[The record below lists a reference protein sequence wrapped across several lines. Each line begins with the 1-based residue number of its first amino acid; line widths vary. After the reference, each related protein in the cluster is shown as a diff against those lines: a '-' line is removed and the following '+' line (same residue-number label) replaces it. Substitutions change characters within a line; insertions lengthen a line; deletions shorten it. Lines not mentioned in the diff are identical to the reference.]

1 MTRRIAITGTDGT
14 GKTTLV
20 RKLAERF
27 ADRPRVL
34 RAFRAP
40 QYHEHPDHPFGRL
53 SATIDALSEQG
64 DRDGN
69 PLLKATALFLSM
81 TLYGDVERHL
91 AATYAPEVL
100 VAERQCLADS
110 LTYARFYLPLLKAP
124 LTPCELP
131 AGALAQLEAWLPVF
145 QARADL
151 GTCSFWELPLYIRD
165 LFSQEPAHLLA
176 SLQAL
181 YHADVPDQ
189 VVLLHVGADALTA
202 RLAEKRGVAGAPPRE
217 LHEQAHVL
225 GMFQQGL
232 AQSCDYLRT
241 IKPSL
246 VITPVDTSDRTID
259 ESVLAVLSAIGFETQ
274 DAPTFSGVNLNTL

>member
-27 ADRPRVL
+27 AGQPRRL

-53 SATIDALSEQG
+53 SATIDGLSELA
-64 DRDGN
+64 DRQGN

-91 AATYAPEVL
+91 AAAYAPDVL

-110 LTYARFYLPLLKAP
+110 LTYARFYLPLLKEP
-124 LTPCELP
+124 LTPFELP
-131 AGALAQLEAWLPVF
+131 EGLEAWLPVF

-151 GTCSFWELPLYIRD
+151 GSCSFWELPLYIRD
-165 LFSQEPAHLLA
+165 LFSQEPARLLA
-176 SLQAL
+176 NLQAL

-189 VVLLHVGADALTA
+189 IVLLHVGAEALTA
-202 RLAEKRGVAGAPPRE
+202 RLAEKRGMAGAPPRE

-225 GMFQQGL
+225 GMFQEGL
-232 AQSCDYLRT
+232 GQSCQFLRT
-241 IKPSL
+241 IKPEL

-259 ESVLAVLSAIGFETQ
+259 ESVLAVLTAIGIET
-274 DAPTFSGVNLNTL
+274 

>member
-20 RKLAERF
+20 RKLAERY
-27 ADRPRVL
+27 ADRPLEL

-40 QYHEHPDHPFGRL
+40 QYHEDPDHPFGQL
-53 SATIDALSEQG
+53 SATIDALSELG
-64 DRDGN
+64 DRQAN

-91 AATYAPEVL
+91 AATYAPQAL

-110 LTYARFYLPLLKAP
+110 LTYARFYLPLLQGP
-124 LTPCELP
+124 LKPFDLP
-131 AGALAQLEAWLPVF
+131 GLAVVERWLPVF

-151 GTCSFWELPLYIRD
+151 GSSSFWDLPLYIRD
-165 LFSQEPAHLLA
+165 LFSQEPARLLVN
-176 SLQAL
+176 LQAL

-189 VVLLHVGADALTA
+189 VVLLQVGEEALTR

-232 AQSCDYLRT
+232 GQSVEFLRSV
-241 IKPSL
+241 KPAL

-259 ESVLAVLSAIGFETQ
+259 ESVLAVLSAIGFET
-274 DAPTFSGVNLNTL
+274 